1 MSKFKKNKTL
11 GFIPS
16 TQDRS
21 PFQKRLEYL
30 QGMSLLAQQIVY
42 DYEKYFKGN
51 IVLGNSFSQILNSFL
66 VDYQAMLN
74 NRTMDLSYW
83 FDTSNFDSV
92 YGLSSGGRD
101 SEFFAQTFLSDLK
114 YKSLIR
120 SDKKLAPINF
130 VLGNKTFSK
139 GVVNERYFDCMT
151 IQALWLYAVKLKSVT
166 PTNLSNVIVPPN
178 ASGVNYVNE
187 VSTSSGMTFGLRYYS
202 GFEKTIGTTKM
213 IDKENGF
220 VLIDSRTNDW
230 SIYNNVGTYS
240 REGSLGYRANLNTTK
255 NSSGVFSTTFTS
267 SYYSPNEF
275 IQALKDAIALIG
287 YLELDNVALNIEGNY
302 DGIKTDAYEQI
313 LNDQLSFLN
322 NISDRVQNALINE
335 KITGQNKK
343 DELLLI
349 LEAKKKELND
359 TILNKKNNI
368 NKMNETIDAYNK
380 LVTGIVS

>member
-1 MSKFKKNKTL
+1 MKRKTL

-16 TQDRS
+16 TQDRT
-21 PFQKRLEYL
+21 PYQRRVEYL

-42 DYEKYFKGN
+42 DYERYFKGN

-74 NRTMDLSYW
+74 NRSMDLSYW
-83 FDTSNFDSV
+83 FDTSAFDSV
-92 YGLSSGGRD
+92 YGISASGRD

-114 YKSLIR
+114 YVSLIR

-130 VLGNKTFSK
+130 ALGSKSFSK
-139 GVVNERYFDCMT
+139 GFVGERYFDCMT

-166 PTNLSNVIVPPN
+166 PSNLNSAIIPPV
-178 ASGVNYVNE
+178 SGVNYVYE
-187 VSTSSGMTFGLRYYS
+187 TATSNGMTYGLRYYS

-213 IDKENGF
+213 MDKENGF
-220 VLIDSRTNDW
+220 VLIDSRTGDW
-230 SIYNNVGTYS
+230 NIYNNVGTYIK
-240 REGSLGYRANLNTTK
+240 EGSLGYRANLNTTK
-255 NSSGVFSTTFTS
+255 NSSGVFATTFTS
-267 SYYSPNEF
+267 SYYSPSEF

-287 YLELDNVALNIEGNY
+287 YLEMDNVALNIEGNY

-335 KITGQNKK
+335 KIEGQRKK
-343 DELLLI
+343 DELLLV

-368 NKMNETIDAYNK
+368 NKMNETIDNYNK
-380 LVTGIVS
+380 LVSGIVS